1 MYNRTKNL
9 FDIENKRKYIYI
21 YIYTKMND
29 ACKLFLQY
37 FNLQ

>member
-9 FDIENKRKYIYI
+9 FDIENKRKYI